1 MNNTKSFKD
10 IKGYSIDHSQKK
22 IFINYKLNK
31 ESNVFGSLEYEFL
44 KALKNDFPEYKVV
57 VKSGRKKTSANA
69 NKRFK
74 YDNMRTYIDTF
85 ENSEEL
91 HKLMDI
97 AIARSKKVASPYKY
111 VCDWFNMQ
119 FPNHKEISLETTN
132 EAVAPVALPKEEDYE
147 AKEPAAWN
155 E

>member
-57 VKSGRKKTSANA
+57 VKSGRKKTTANA
-69 NKRFK
+69 NKRFQYK
-74 YDNMRTYIDTF
+74 NMRTYIDTF
-85 ENSEEL
+85 ENSDEL
-91 HKLMDI
+91 HELMDI

-119 FPNHKEISLETTN
+119 FPNHKENSLATTN
-132 EAVAPVALPKEEDYE
+132 AAVAPVELPREEEYKQKEN
-147 AKEPAAWN
+147 AA
-155 E
+155 

>member
-1 MNNTKSFKD
+1 MNNTKSFKN

-31 ESNVFGSLEYEFL
+31 ESNIFGSLEYEFL

-57 VKSGRKKTSANA
+57 IKSGRKKTSANV
-69 NKRFK
+69 NKRFT

-85 ENSEEL
+85 ENADEL
-91 HKLMDI
+91 HELMNT

-111 VCDWFNMQ
+111 VCDWFKMQ
-119 FPNHKEISLETTN
+119 FPNHKEISLETIN
-132 EAVAPVALPKEEDYE
+132 AAVAPVALPKEKDC
-147 AKEPAAWN
+147 KEKDGAA
-155 E
+155 